1 MLTNEIELI
10 QDDKL
15 REFVVEAIAKDTD
28 SDEQDAGR
36 IRQVIYYLK
45 EFCEVVDADD
55 AVKDVMIVAG
65 LIYHLD
71 FEQVHPH
78 LQPSSLRIY
87 LNDLMPI
94 IGREAFDNI
103 MYLVSRQMGFK
114 TVIPELTLQIN
125 DPIHVWLLP
134 MAISLASKEV

>member
-55 AVKDVMIVAG
+55 AAKDVIIAAG
-65 LIYHLD
+65 LIHNLIIED
-71 FEQVHPH
+71 THTQLHP
-78 LQPSSLRIY
+78 LSLRIY

-94 IGREAFDNI
+94 VGRECYENI
-103 MYLVSRQMGFK
+103 MYLVTRQLGFQSF
-114 TVIPELTLQIN
+114 IPELQPQIN
-125 DPIHVWLLP
+125 DPIHTWLLP
-134 MAISLASKEV
+134 MAIKLSRY